1 MRALHRAEAGAH
13 GRADYPLRREHVR
26 EQAGAHH
33 VGHGVHCADLVEMD
47 LPYLAAV
54 YAALRAGYGGVDRP
68 GAPLDALGDVE
79 AVYNGAYVRK
89 GVVVMPRAVVSMT
102 VRAAGMRLAVP
113 GLVLVAMAVPVG
125 VLVSVS
131 MAMLL
136 LVLAADGDGDAAAR
150 YAALDGGQKLDV
162 YAGDTEGVHAL
173 DERGPLPLRQQLQKG
188 GGEHVARHAH
198 AAVQIKY
205 PHIAP
210 HRWFIML
217 AR

>member
-1 MRALHRAEAGAH
+1 M
-13 GRADYPLRREHVR
+13 
-26 EQAGAHH
+26 
-33 VGHGVHCADLVEMD
+33 M
-47 LPYLAAV
+47 
-54 YAALRAGYGGVDRP
+54 LRAG
-68 GAPLDALGDVE
+68 
-79 AVYNGAYVRK
+79 
-89 GVVVMPRAVVSMT
+89 VSVT

-113 GLVLVAMAVPVG
+113 GLVLVVMAVPVG
-125 VLVSVS
+125 VLMSVSVL

-173 DERGPLPLRQQLQKG
+173 DECGPLPLRQKLQKG
-188 GGEHVARHAH
+188 GGEHVARRAH